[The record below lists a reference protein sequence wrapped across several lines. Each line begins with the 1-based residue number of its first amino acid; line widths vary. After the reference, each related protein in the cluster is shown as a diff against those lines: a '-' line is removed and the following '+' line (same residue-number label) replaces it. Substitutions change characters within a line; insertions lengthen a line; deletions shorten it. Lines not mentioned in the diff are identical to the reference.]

1 MPLTDQKKR
10 LLLKCAPISE
20 LTFNNITMV
29 VISDVCT
36 QYFQSTQ
43 MPLTDKKAQIAP

>member
-36 QYFQSTQ
+36 WTLSKL
-43 MPLTDKKAQIAP
+43 PLEPRILKDAK